1 MRKPLEYIK
10 IPSLITY
17 KDLLNKQSFSPN
29 SYKTILLRNKT
40 LQRIRDL
47 LSEKPQKGEEVG
59 SSSYVSKSPLYFI
72 RTKAL
77 QPSYFLPV
85 LHDSECAVPILPSS
99 FKDIKLQRGDI
110 LISKDANI
118 GETAY
123 LNEDLPHSM
132 LSGGLV
138 RLRFPEDIRDYAFAF
153 VKSRFFKEQIYLMVS
168 RGATIRHAKTLW
180 LDATIPFPSGP
191 NQSEVI
197 EFISLLTRAAL
208 RKEAEI
214 KRKYDTIMRL
224 IDKEVKDNQGPNKF
238 NYSLPSL
245 RDLAQTSRL
254 DPGIYCQDYQAKQ
267 FLIRNYVHGSQDIF
281 TSGFDVKRGQNLQVS
296 AIGRSIYSDEYK
308 ENFYKLVRPLD
319 LSDFGT
325 VEKYEYLGNPG
336 QLQIIKRGEI
346 LFSAEGTIGKFCV
359 FIDVDER
366 TITNIHGITIFR
378 KKEED
383 SIESIFLGLFLGYL
397 RTVGIFDYISV
408 GGQGGS
414 LAERYWRHIK
424 IPNFSRSTK
433 EQIAK
438 YYFQP
443 TDYEQ
448 PKLNLNDFEQEDLR
462 VTTEAG
468 ILQLD
473 KQCKAIKTTLDI
485 ATQSVISDEGARVS
499 FDFLKAPLVSG

>member
-1 MRKPLEYIK
+1 MEYIK
-10 IPSLITY
+10 TPSSITY

-29 SYKTILLRNKT
+29 SYKAVSVRNRA

-59 SSSYVSKSPLYFI
+59 SSSYVGKSPFYFI

-77 QPSYFLPV
+77 QPSYFLPI
-85 LHDSECAVPILPSS
+85 LHDSECAVPILPNS
-99 FKDIKLQRGDI
+99 FKDMKLQRGDI

-118 GETAY
+118 GESAY
-123 LNEDLPHSM
+123 LHEDLPCFM

-138 RLRFPEDIRDYAFAF
+138 KLRFPKDVRDYVSSFM
-153 VKSRFFKEQIYLMVS
+153 KSRFFKEQIYLMVS
-168 RGATIRHAKTLW
+168 RGATIRHAKALW
-180 LDATIPFPSGP
+180 LDATIPFPNGA
-191 NQSEVI
+191 NKSEVI
-197 EFISLLTRAAL
+197 EFVSLLTRAAI

-214 KRKYDTIMRL
+214 RRKYDAIMRF
-224 IDKEVKDNQGPNKF
+224 IDKEVKENQSPNKF
-238 NYSLPSL
+238 TYSLPGL
-245 RDLAQTSRL
+245 TNLTQTSRL
-254 DPGIYCQDYQAKQ
+254 DAGIYCQDYQAKQ

-281 TSGFDVKRGQNLQVS
+281 TAGFDIKRGQNLQVS

-308 ENFYKLVRPLD
+308 ENFYKLARPLN

-336 QLQIIKRGEI
+336 QLQTIKRGEI
-346 LFSAEGTIGKFCV
+346 LFSAEGTIGKFCM

-397 RTVGIFDYISV
+397 RTIGIFDYISV

-414 LAERYWRHIK
+414 LAERYWKYIK
-424 IPNFSRSTK
+424 IPNFSRSMK

-443 TDYEQ
+443 TNYKR
-448 PKLNLNDFEQEDLR
+448 PRLNLNDFEQEDLR

-468 ILQLD
+468 ILQLN
-473 KQCKAIKTTLDI
+473 KQYKSIKTTLDMAI
-485 ATQSVISDEGARVS
+485 QNVISDQEVRVS
-499 FDFLKAPLVSG
+499 LDFLKAPVVSG